1 MNKMFGSFNAKWSAL
16 TPGRR
21 MAFGLLAALVV
32 VGGYL
37 AYAQTTKTSWGVLY
51 ANLDDQTASDVMQK
65 LDADGIPHKLD
76 GNGSRIL
83 VPKDQL
89 ASTRL
94 TLAGEGIT
102 GQPVPP
108 GFDEVFAGQGLAT
121 SDFEQQV
128 NYERALEGELAR
140 TLLAMEPVQGA
151 NVQLSLPERS
161 LYIGTGADDA
171 AKPSASVL
179 LSLDRPL
186 TGREVDTVANLVS
199 SSVEGLTVDA
209 VTIAS
214 TDGQLLHAA
223 GTDSSATGSTESLE
237 VTRDYEQALSGRLT
251 ELVRIATGSATA
263 TVEVRAD
270 LDFTSTNTEQETIDP
285 TLNTPTAQHTMTET
299 YEGTGTG
306 AGTVGID
313 GGPIDTTSGGQGTY
327 NKSDETIEFTPGDRK
342 VVRST
347 SSAPTVRRLNL
358 AVVVPVPTAAGA
370 TPVAPIDPATIQQ
383 VVTSAAGIDAA
394 RGDSVAIAI
403 VPAIATDDGGLL
415 TTPTEAPVA
424 EPANDLSP
432 IAMGVAAGIVAMG
445 LLMFVLRRRRKRRAK
460 ALAAQ
465 LSELGTTEQ
474 LAEAVDK
481 GTKRGRRRKR
491 RDAKEA
497 QPAVLPV
504 AQRVDQP
511 IADPDRVAVDEIRS
525 DLERML
531 NESPESLAALLS
543 SWMAK

>member
-1 MNKMFGSFNAKWSAL
+1 MTKMFGSLNAKWSAL

-21 MAFGLLAALVV
+21 MAYGLLAALVI

-37 AYAQTTKTSWGVLY
+37 AYAQTTKTTWGVLY

-65 LDADGIPHKLD
+65 LDAGGIPHKLD

-83 VPKDQL
+83 VPKEQL
-89 ASTRL
+89 AATRL
-94 TLAGEGIT
+94 TLAGEGVT

-151 NVQLSLPERS
+151 SVQLSLPERS
-161 LYIGTGADDA
+161 LYIGTGADEA
-171 AKPSASVL
+171 ATPTASVL
-179 LSLDRPL
+179 LSLRRPL

-223 GTDSSATGSTESLE
+223 GTDAAGTGSTESLQ
-237 VTRDYEQALSGRLT
+237 VTREYEQALSGRLT
-251 ELVRIATGSATA
+251 ELVRIATGSPTA

-285 TLNTPTAQHTMTET
+285 TLNTPTAQRTMTET
-299 YEGTGTG
+299 YEGTGGG

-313 GGPIDTTSGGQGTY
+313 GGPIDAASSGQGTY
-327 NKSDETIEFTPGDRK
+327 SKSDETVQFTPGDRK

-358 AVVVPVPTAAGA
+358 AVVVPVPTVGGAA
-370 TPVAPIDPATIQQ
+370 PVAPIDPTTIQQ

-403 VPAIATDDGGLL
+403 VPAIATDDGGLI
-415 TTPTEAPVA
+415 TTPVEAPTT
-424 EPANDLSP
+424 EPADDLTP
-432 IAMGVAAGIVAMG
+432 IASGVAAGIVAMG
-445 LLMFVLRRRRKRRAK
+445 LLMLVLRQRRRRRAK
-460 ALAAQ
+460 ALAAE
-465 LSELGTTEQ
+465 LSELGTNEQ
-474 LAEAVDK
+474 LAEAV
-481 GTKRGRRRKR
+481 GRGRTRGKR
-491 RDAKEA
+491 RRRRDRPAQ
-497 QPAVLPV
+497 QPALLPA
-504 AQRVDQP
+504 AQRIDQP
-511 IADPDRVAVDEIRS
+511 ITDPDRVAVDEIRS